1 MKVRETEGKAGISQL
16 SSIWLKNF
24 FYILLILGVAI
35 LYLVYYIMYIVFR
48 KDEKMT
54 YYGYEIYDE
63 REVGKGFEVAMFGWV
78 YEFQT
83 VEEAK
88 VFIKENK

>member
-1 MKVRETEGKAGISQL
+1 
-16 SSIWLKNF
+16 
-24 FYILLILGVAI
+24 
-35 LYLVYYIMYIVFR
+35 MYIEFR
-48 KDEKMT
+48 KGEKMT

>member
-1 MKVRETEGKAGISQL
+1 
-16 SSIWLKNF
+16 
-24 FYILLILGVAI
+24 
-35 LYLVYYIMYIVFR
+35 
-48 KDEKMT
+48 MT

-63 REVGKGFEVAMFGWV
+63 REVEGGYQVSMLGWV

-88 VFIKENK
+88 VFIHNSIFNKTHKL